1 MHRCPLP
8 RVANSLQPL
17 NRERFPGLQDGWA
30 RLDGPAGTQMVDT
43 AIEAMADWMRSGHS
57 ANHGGVFD
65 AGLATDELV
74 TSARATVAELVG
86 AHPRGVVFGP
96 NMTSLTLA
104 FSAAAGRA
112 LEPGDEVVCT
122 RLDHDANVRPWL
134 IAAERAGA
142 TVRFAEP
149 DAETLELPLSAVESV
164 LSERTRW
171 VAVTAAS
178 NAVGTIPDVAAIVAA
193 AHDAG
198 ARTYV
203 DAVHATPHRR
213 LDVAALATD
222 VLVCSSYK
230 WFGPH
235 AGVLCASPELL
246 EELTPDRIRPAPD
259 EGPDRWETGTASFET
274 IAGIRAA
281 AEYMLELDWNAVAA
295 HEKAML
301 GVMLAGLASIDGVRL
316 HGAPAERAPTV
327 MFSVEGVPADEV
339 ARRLAAEQIALW
351 HGNYYAWELHRF
363 LGLGEDGA
371 IRAGAVHYTEP
382 ADIERLLAAV
392 ESIARWTPDP

>member
-1 MHRCPLP
+1 
-8 RVANSLQPL
+8 
-17 NRERFPGLQDGWA
+17 
-30 RLDGPAGTQMVDT
+30 MVDC
-43 AIEAMADWMRSGHS
+43 AIDAMSDWSSSGNN
-57 ANHGGVFD
+57 ANHGGLFD
-65 AGLATDELV
+65 A
-74 TSARATVAELVG
+74 ARATDALTESTRRVLAELLG
-86 AHPRGVVFGP
+86 ADPRGVVIGP
-96 NMTSLTLA
+96 NMTSLTLK
-104 FSAAAGRA
+104 FAGAVARE
-112 LEPGDEVVCT
+112 LGPGDEIVCT
-122 RLDHDANVRPWL
+122 RLDHDANVGPWL
-134 IAAERAGA
+134 LAAERSGA

-149 DAETLELPLSAVESV
+149 DRETLELPLSAVEAV

-213 LDVAALATD
+213 LDVAALKTD

-235 AGVLCASPELL
+235 AGILCAAPELL
-246 EELTPDRIRPAPD
+246 EELTPDKIRPAPD
-259 EGPDRWETGTASFET
+259 HGPDKWESGTASFEA

-281 AEYMLELDWNAVAA
+281 AEYMLELDWNAVEA

-301 GVMLAGLASIDGVRL
+301 GVMLAGLASISGVHL

-327 MFSVEGVPADEV
+327 MFSVEGRTADDV
-339 ARRLAAEQIALW
+339 ARRLAAAKVAVW
-351 HGNYYAWELHRF
+351 DGTYYAWELGRF

-371 IRAGAVHYTEP
+371 IRAGAVHYNEP

-392 ESIARWTPDP
+392 EAAAS

>member
-1 MHRCPLP
+1 
-8 RVANSLQPL
+8 
-17 NRERFPGLQDGWA
+17 
-30 RLDGPAGTQMVDT
+30 MVDT
-43 AIEAMADWMRSGHS
+43 AIDAMSAWLRSGHS

-74 TSARATVAELVG
+74 LSARTTVAELLG
-86 AHPRGVVFGP
+86 AQPHGVVFGP
-96 NMTSLTLA
+96 NMTSLTFA

-112 LEPGDEVVCT
+112 LKGGDELVCT

-149 DAETLELPLSAVESV
+149 DPETLELPLSAVEAV

-178 NAVGTIPDVAAIVAA
+178 NAVGTIPDVEGIVAA
-193 AHDAG
+193 AHAAG

-213 LDVAALATD
+213 LDVAALDTD

-235 AGVLCASPELL
+235 AGILCADRALL
-246 EELTPDRIRPAPD
+246 EELTPDKLRPAPD
-259 EGPDRWETGTASFET
+259 DPPDRWETGTASFEA

-281 AEYMLELDWNAVAA
+281 AEYMLELDWQAVEA

-301 GVMLAGLASIDGVRL
+301 GVMLAGLASIDGVKL
-316 HGAPAERAPTV
+316 HGAPPDRAPTV
-327 MFSVEGVPADEV
+327 MFSVDGRDAADV
-339 ARRLAAEQIALW
+339 ARELAAAQVAVW
-351 HGNYYAWELHRF
+351 HGSYYAWELHRF
-363 LGLGEDGA
+363 LGLGPDGA
-371 IRAGAVHYTEP
+371 IRAGAVHYNEP

-392 ESIARWTPDP
+392 AQIAA

>member
-1 MHRCPLP
+1 M
-8 RVANSLQPL
+8 
-17 NRERFPGLQDGWA
+17 NRERFPGLRDGWA

-43 AIEAMADWMRSGHS
+43 AIEAMADWMRSGKS
-57 ANHGGVFD
+57 ANHGGLFG
-65 AGLATDELV
+65 AGRATDELV
-74 TSARATVAELVG
+74 DSTRSVLGELLG
-86 AHPRGVVFGP
+86 ADPRGVVIGP
-96 NMTSLTLA
+96 NMTSLTLKFA
-104 FSAAAGRA
+104 AAAGRA
-112 LEPGDEVVCT
+112 LRPGDEIVCT
-122 RLDHDANVRPWL
+122 RLDHDANVGPWL

-142 TVRFAEP
+142 TVRFADP
-149 DAETLELPLSAVESV
+149 DPETLELPVAAIESV

-178 NAVGTIPDVAAIVAA
+178 NAVGTIPDVAAIVAL

-235 AGVLCASPELL
+235 AGILCASPELL
-246 EELTPDRIRPAPD
+246 AELTPDKIRPAPE
-259 EGPDRWETGTASFET
+259 EGPDRWETGTASFEA

-281 AEYMLELDWNAVAA
+281 AEYMLELDWNAVEA

-301 GVMLAGLASIDGVRL
+301 GVMLAGLASIDGVKL
-316 HGAPAERAPTV
+316 HGAPPERAPTV

-339 ARRLAAEQIALW
+339 ARRLAAAEVAVW
-351 HGNYYAWELHRF
+351 HGTYYAWELGRF
-363 LGLGEDGA
+363 LGLAPDGA
-371 IRAGAVHYTEP
+371 IRAGAVHYNEP

-392 ESIARWTPDP
+392 EAAAR

>member
-1 MHRCPLP
+1 
-8 RVANSLQPL
+8 V
-17 NRERFPGLQDGWA
+17 NRERFPGLRDGWA

-43 AIEAMADWMRSGHS
+43 AIDAMDDWMRSGKN
-57 ANHGGVFD
+57 ANHGGLFA
-65 AGLATDELV
+65 AGRATDELV
-74 TSARATVAELVG
+74 ESTRLALGELLG
-86 AHPRGVVFGP
+86 ADPGGVVIGP
-96 NMTSLTLA
+96 NMTSLTLKFA
-104 FSAAAGRA
+104 AAAGRA
-112 LEPGDEVVCT
+112 LQPGDEIVCT
-122 RLDHDANVRPWL
+122 RLDHDANVGPWL

-149 DAETLELPLSAVESV
+149 DAETLELPVSAVEAV

-178 NAVGTIPDVAAIVAA
+178 NAVGTIPDVKSIVAL
-193 AHDAG
+193 AHEAG

-246 EELTPDRIRPAPD
+246 EELTPDKIRPAP
-259 EGPDRWETGTASFET
+259 EHGPGRWETGTASFEA

-281 AEYMLELDWNAVAA
+281 AEYMLELDWNAVEA

-301 GVMLAGLASIDGVRL
+301 GVMLAGLASIERVKL
-316 HGAPAERAPTV
+316 HGAPTDRAPTV
-327 MFSVEGVPADEV
+327 MFSVEGRAADDV
-339 ARRLAAEQIALW
+339 ARRLAAAEVAVW
-351 HGNYYAWELHRF
+351 HGSYYAWELSRF
-363 LGLGEDGA
+363 LGLGDDGA
-371 IRAGAVHYTEP
+371 IRAGAVHYNEP

-392 ESIARWTPDP
+392 EAAAA

>member
-1 MHRCPLP
+1 M
-8 RVANSLQPL
+8 
-17 NRERFPGLQDGWA
+17 NRERFPGLQDDWV

-43 AIEAMADWMRSGHS
+43 AIDAMADWMRSGHS
-57 ANHGGVFD
+57 ANHGGLFD

-74 TSARATVAELVG
+74 LSARTAVAELLG
-86 AHPRGVVFGP
+86 AQPHGVVFGP
-96 NMTSLTLA
+96 NMTSLTFS

-112 LEPGDEVVCT
+112 LKPGDEIVCT

-149 DAETLELPLSAVESV
+149 DPETLELPVSAVEEV
-164 LSERTRW
+164 LSEQTRW

-178 NAVGTIPDVAAIVAA
+178 NAVGTVPDVEAIVAA
-193 AHDAG
+193 AHAAG

-213 LDVAALATD
+213 LDVAALDTD

-235 AGVLCASPELL
+235 AGILCARRELL
-246 EELTPDRIRPAPD
+246 EELAPDKLRPAPD
-259 EGPDRWETGTASFET
+259 DVPDRWETGTASFEA

-281 AEYMLELDWNAVAA
+281 AEYMLGLDWQAVEA

-301 GVMLAGLASIDGVRL
+301 GVLLAGLASIDGVKL
-316 HGAPAERAPTV
+316 HGAPADRAPTV
-327 MFSVEGVPADEV
+327 MFSVAGRTADEV
-339 ARRLAAEQIALW
+339 ARLLAEAQIAVW
-351 HGNYYAWELHRF
+351 DGNYYAWELHRF
-363 LGLGEDGA
+363 LGLGPDGA
-371 IRAGAVHYTEP
+371 IRAGAVHYNEP

-392 ESIARWTPDP
+392 DQAAS

>member
-1 MHRCPLP
+1 
-8 RVANSLQPL
+8 V
-17 NRERFPGLQDGWA
+17 NRERFPGLHDGWA

-43 AIEAMADWMRSGHS
+43 AIEAMDEWSRSGKN

-65 AGLATDELV
+65 AARATDELTESTRRV
-74 TSARATVAELVG
+74 LGELLG
-86 AHPRGVVFGP
+86 ADPRGVVIGP
-96 NMTSLTLA
+96 NMTSLTLKFA
-104 FSAAAGRA
+104 AAAGRE
-112 LEPGDEVVCT
+112 LQPGDEIVCT
-122 RLDHDANVRPWL
+122 RLDHDANVGPWL
-134 IAAERAGA
+134 LAAERAGA

-149 DAETLELPLSAVESV
+149 DRETLELPVSAVEAA

-193 AHDAG
+193 AHEAG

-213 LDVAALATD
+213 LDVAALKTD

-235 AGVLCASPELL
+235 AGILCASPELL
-246 EELTPDRIRPAPD
+246 EELTPDKIRPAPD
-259 EGPDRWETGTASFET
+259 HGPDKWETGTASFEA

-281 AEYMLELDWNAVAA
+281 AEYMLELDWNAVQA
-295 HEKAML
+295 HENAML
-301 GVMLAGLASIDGVRL
+301 GVMLAGLATIDGVHL
-316 HGAPAERAPTV
+316 HGAPEERAPTV
-327 MFSVEGVPADEV
+327 MFSVEGRAADDV
-339 ARRLAAEQIALW
+339 ARRLAAAKVAVW
-351 HGNYYAWELHRF
+351 DGTYYAWELGRF
-363 LGLGEDGA
+363 LGLGPDGA
-371 IRAGAVHYTEP
+371 IRAGAVHYNEP

-392 ESIARWTPDP
+392 EAAAS

>member
-1 MHRCPLP
+1 
-8 RVANSLQPL
+8 
-17 NRERFPGLQDGWA
+17 
-30 RLDGPAGTQMVDT
+30 MVDT
-43 AIEAMADWMRSGHS
+43 AIDAMADWMRSGHS
-57 ANHGGVFD
+57 ANQGGFFD

-74 TSARATVAELVG
+74 LSARTVVAELLG
-86 AHPRGVVFGP
+86 AAPHGVVFGP
-96 NMTSLTLA
+96 NMTSLTFA

-112 LEPGDEVVCT
+112 LQSGDEIVCT

-149 DAETLELPLSAVESV
+149 DPDTLELPVAAVEAV
-164 LSERTRW
+164 LSDRTRW

-178 NAVGTIPDVAAIVAA
+178 NAVGTVPDLHAIVAA
-193 AHDAG
+193 AHAAG

-213 LDVAALATD
+213 LDVAALQTD

-235 AGVLCASPELL
+235 AGILCAAPVLL
-246 EELTPDRIRPAPD
+246 EELSPDKLRPASEQVPY
-259 EGPDRWETGTASFET
+259 RWETGTPSFEA

-295 HEKAML
+295 HENAML
-301 GVMLAGLASIDGVRL
+301 GVMLAGLAAIDGVKL
-316 HGAPAERAPTV
+316 HGAPADRAPTV
-327 MFSVEGVPADEV
+327 MFSVDGRPADDV
-339 ARRLAAEQIALW
+339 ARDLAAEEIAVW

-363 LGLGEDGA
+363 LGLSPDGA
-371 IRAGAVHYTEP
+371 IRAGAVHYNEP

-392 ESIARWTPDP
+392 ERAAA